1 MRQKIFR
8 VIKILLLSLVS
19 AAVWAGSA
27 WGAETTPLIISEFM
41 ANKGSGL
48 TTTPVPAQ
56 PQVQAV
62 ETEQVSPDWI
72 EIYNGT
78 AQPVNLA
85 GWYLTDNKNNLTKW
99 RFPAI
104 IINPGQYLVVFAS
117 EKDQKYYPN
126 NYPYFDGTY
135 YHTNFQLDRDGEYLA
150 LVRPDGVTVA
160 HEYAPKY
167 PPQQGLVSYGYCSN
181 SDIYGYFIN
190 PTPAAE
196 NDTVCI
202 TEVVADTK
210 FSTDRGFYDAP
221 FSVAIT
227 TQTTGATIHYTTD
240 GSMPTETHG
249 QLYSGPILISTTTC
263 LRAMAFKNGLL
274 PSDVDTQT
282 YIFLD
287 DVIQQ
292 TGAGFPNTWGHLG
305 ADYEM
310 DPVVVSAY
318 SSTIKDDLKSIP
330 TMSLVMNMDDWFNGS
345 TDWRFGGIYANPD
358 WEDMYDEQAERA
370 VSVELFDPND
380 DLGQFQLNAVV
391 RIAGGTSTSG
401 WKSDKLSM
409 RLKFQEP
416 YGPTKLDF
424 SLFGENAADNFDT
437 LVLDA
442 RLNNAW
448 NYGNNDSQR
457 RRAQYTRD
465 QFTSDIQNAMAGFAH
480 HGLHVHLYLNGLYWG
495 LYNLHERP
503 DESFAAS
510 YFGGN
515 KKDYDVLKHNEG
527 IVVNGS
533 STNYREMFDIAKA
546 GLSSNSRYQLIQQY
560 LDVPN
565 FIDYMITNFYYG
577 NTDWAHQNWYATRSR
592 VDPNGRWRYHCWDA
606 EKGMQGLNDD
616 VTNKDNGYGSP
627 TYLHQRLTAN
637 ADYRMLFS
645 DHVHRYFFND
655 GLLTVDNATALYQ
668 YRLDEVDRA
677 VVGESARWGDNR
689 IEQGGIRYTR
699 DEHWVAQ
706 RNWLLNTYFSR
717 RTNIVLNQLEAQGLY
732 PNINAPVFQINGSY
746 QHGGR
751 ISKNDV
757 FSMTATTGTIWY
769 TLDGS
774 DPRLPGTSA
783 TVSDISPDAIRYIGP
798 VTLTKS
804 THVKSRVLNGNT
816 WSALNEATFVVG
828 SVADNLRVTE
838 LMYNPA
844 APPAGDSTDND
855 EFEFIEL
862 KNIGD
867 ETLDLANVSFTEGI
881 IFDFSGSDITG
892 LAGGD
897 FVLVVKNKTAF
908 ESRYGIG
915 LSGKIAGEY
924 SGKLAN
930 EGEKITLI
938 DLWNGT
944 IVQFEYSDSNG
955 WPQSADGAG
964 HSLVPLTSA
973 ILDEPDGSLNDGGNW
988 RASTHIGGSPGQDD
1002 P

>member
-1 MRQKIFR
+1 
-8 VIKILLLSLVS
+8 LLLSLVS
-19 AAVWAGSA
+19 AAVWASSA
-27 WGAETTPLIISEFM
+27 WGAETTTLIISEFL
-41 ANKGSGL
+41 ANEGSGL
-48 TTTPVPAQ
+48 ITT
-56 PQVQAV
+56 V
-62 ETEQVSPDWI
+62 EGEQVSPDWI

-85 GWYLTDNKNNLTKW
+85 GWFLTDNRDNLTKW

-104 IINPGQYLVVFAS
+104 TINPGQYLVVFAS

-135 YHTNFQLDRDGEYLA
+135 YHTNFQLDCDGEYLA
-150 LVRPDGVTVA
+150 LVRPDGITVV

-167 PPQQGLVSYGYCSN
+167 PPQQGLVSYGFCS
-181 SDIYGYFIN
+181 SDLYGYFIN

-196 NDTVCI
+196 NDPMCI

-221 FSVAIT
+221 FRVTIT
-227 TQTTGATIHYTTD
+227 TKTAGATIHYTTD
-240 GSMPTETHG
+240 GSTPTETHG
-249 QLYSGPILISTTTC
+249 QLYFSPILISTTTC
-263 LRAMAFKNGLL
+263 LRAMAFKDGLL
-274 PSDVDTQT
+274 PSDLDTQT

-287 DVIQQ
+287 DVIRQS
-292 TGAGFPNTWGHLG
+292 GGGFLNTWGHRG

-310 DPVVVSAY
+310 DPVVVSTY
-318 SSTIKDDLKSIP
+318 SSTIKNDLKSIP
-330 TMSLVMNMDDWFNGS
+330 TMSLVMNVNDWFNGS
-345 TDWRFGGIYANPD
+345 PDWRLGGIYANPD
-358 WEDMYDEQAERA
+358 WEDMYDGQAERA
-370 VSVELFDPND
+370 VSVELFDPSGE
-380 DLGQFQLNAVV
+380 LGQFQLNAVV
-391 RIAGGTSTSG
+391 RICGGSSTIG

-424 SLFGENAADNFDT
+424 ALFGENAADSFDT

-457 RRAQYTRD
+457 RKAQYTRD
-465 QFTSDIQNAMAGFAH
+465 QFTSDIQNAMGGYGH
-480 HGLHVHLYLNGLYWG
+480 HGCHVHLYLNGLYWG

-515 KKDYDVLKHNEG
+515 KKDYDVLKHDYG
-527 IVVNGS
+527 TVVNGS
-533 STNYREMFDIAKA
+533 STNYREMFNIAKA
-546 GLSSNSRYQLIQQY
+546 GLSYNSRYQLIQQY

-577 NTDWAHQNWYATRSR
+577 NTDWAHQNWYATCSR

-606 EKGMQGLNDD
+606 EKGMQGLGDNVTGDND
-616 VTNKDNGYGSP
+616 GYGSP
-627 TYLHQRLTAN
+627 TYLHHRLTAN
-637 ADYRMLFS
+637 AEYRMLFA
-645 DHVHRYFFND
+645 DHVHRHFFND
-655 GLLTVDNATALYQ
+655 GLITVDNATALYQ
-668 YRLDEVDRA
+668 HRLDEVDRA

-699 DEHWVAQ
+699 DEHWIAQ
-706 RNWLLNTYFSR
+706 RDWLLNTYFPL

-757 FSMTATTGTIWY
+757 FSMTATMDTIWY

-774 DPRLPGTSA
+774 DPRLPGASEA
-783 TVSDISPDAIRYIGP
+783 TDSGISPAAIRYIGP

-804 THVKSRVLNGNT
+804 THVKSRVLNRNT

-828 SVADNLRVTE
+828 SVADNLRITE
-838 LMYNPA
+838 VMYNPA
-844 APPAGDSTDND
+844 DPPAGDPTDND

-867 ETLDLANVSFTEGI
+867 EKLDLTNVSFIEGI
-881 IFDFSGSDITG
+881 LFDFAGSNITS
-892 LAGGD
+892 LAPGD
-897 FVLVVKNKTAF
+897 FVLIVKNIAAF
-908 ESRYGIG
+908 ESRYGMGVSDI
-915 LSGKIAGEY
+915 IAGEY
-924 SGKLAN
+924 GGKLAN
-930 EGEKITLI
+930 EGEKISLV

-944 IVQFEYSDSNG
+944 IVQFEYSDGNG
-955 WPQSADGAG
+955 WPQSADGEG
-964 HSLVPLTSA
+964 NSLVPLATA

-988 RASTHIGGSPGQDD
+988 RASTNIGGSPGQDD